1 MSRIPEADSL
11 EVSELD
17 SLPYEDRIKFIK
29 RQKQHQVTRYLE
41 REQEETKRPPVRK
54 TLPSRAIKL
63 DNSHVIFDAISSFDE
78 ALVKQLLLE
87 QGVNAN
93 TQKLGTGTTLLH
105 QCCIDDNLSATRF
118 LLEQFANP
126 NIQDSDLWSPL
137 HVASFLGR
145 TDLISLLIQFDADP
159 TLLDV
164 DGNLA
169 IDHASGGVRET
180 LERLMTN
187 KGINEGKLKEI
198 RKSTRKQMLL
208 DVQAMVQQGQDLDKY
223 NSRGVT
229 LLHVASANGYYD
241 TAKLLVKNNASVNIQ
256 DDKGNTPLHCASK
269 YNQSKAVKL
278 LLNSNA
284 NPLIRNYDNDT
295 ATDLAED
302 DGLREMLQDAG
313 LAFSVS
319 ASGVVKPIKSHLPA
333 SEHSDTEQQAEQD
346 NPHHVSKMVI
356 GKKMSY
362 SKQEE
367 LFEYETLSDKDSYL
381 ISEGESD
388 RSQSACD
395 RLAAKKSIVRAVRQK
410 PQLPEQC
417 GSDDLATLS
426 NMSEDIVLEELRQ
439 RYSKDQ
445 IYTYVGDILIAI
457 NPFKLLPY
465 YSPKV
470 SREYFQ
476 IPSRQAIPPHI
487 YAVADI
493 VFQDMKSMKHPQCC
507 VISGES
513 GAGKT
518 ETSKFLVQHLLANTS
533 CLEPSLN
540 VKIQQASPLLEA
552 FGNAVTVM
560 NDNSSRFGKY
570 FEIIFNGQG
579 SVTGAFFQEY
589 LLEKSRIV
597 YQPKRER
604 NFHIFYMMYAGLSA
618 EEKAKFRL
626 SKPSQHRCL
635 TANGMSLEG
644 VFDQTKREEF
654 QEIRDCLQAIGFS
667 KEDEISL
674 LNALAT
680 VLHLCDISFI
690 PEGTNKAAKVKN
702 TDVLETACQL
712 LGVDSFDLGTSLIED
727 THVIHGEQTVRQ
739 RNVLQAEDC
748 RDALAKALYQR
759 MFGWIV
765 NSINHLLSP
774 VQQLDNNP
782 MKIGILDIFGF
793 ENFERNGFEQM
804 CINLANEQLQYYF
817 NEHVFEYEKNECQK
831 EGVSTAAIKYT
842 SNRPILDL
850 FLEKHKGILAQIDE
864 ESKFNTSTD
873 KSLALSLHHG
883 HDKNTRDLYIAPR
896 DQGPTFSVVHY
907 AGIVKYNTN
916 GFLEKNRDTLA
927 QALQMTMRT
936 SSCLLLR
943 EMFGAKLSR
952 TGSVQPSL
960 RQKSIRKEQS
970 PFAFFKKSLSKEISV
985 SKCQK
990 RARASDTRTRG
1001 PNTVAFHFRNS
1012 LQELMDK
1019 MSQGTPHFI
1028 RCIKPNVR
1036 KEPDAFNPDYIL
1048 QQLRYTGVM
1057 ETTRI
1062 RRQGYATRLTFT
1074 EFIKRYPGL
1083 RATYLPIKSGAPH
1096 SGEARTILTKLEL
1109 KDWEVGKTKLFLKYY
1124 HTEQLAQ
1131 HEEAVMKHFVMCQK
1145 IIRGYLAR
1153 AKYARL
1159 CEQRVRQMVVIKVFL
1174 ETIPKQLSDVSLCV
1188 ENLHEIDL
1196 DREVQRLQEE
1206 ERRKVREE
1214 EERLKREE
1222 EDRLKSEEEERL
1234 KREEEER
1241 LKREEEERLKLEEEE
1256 KNRLEEEEKLRLEEE
1271 RKAEEEETRLREEQ
1285 EKQQQNEIDTA
1296 AARVEEKESKR
1307 ELTVVS
1313 RKLSS
1318 AETGVIQDLQQKILS
1333 QQKMLQQLLEQT
1345 ETPDSCNA
1353 VPEDTESTD
1362 IQLMEIQS
1370 KIEELSVDKHR
1381 EQMNSSLVE
1390 ENTELPREE
1399 HELTETDIMLLEIEQ
1414 KLKELDQTP
1423 LPPPPEGPSPS
1434 DPMLDSLPTPPT
1446 VSYQSNDLTEQ
1457 LRNLE
1462 CQEALATGSSLPD
1475 STDSYLTE
1483 PPPLPVRTTPPLEYP
1498 SQSFARADSR
1508 LKALDQKL
1516 TLLQDKE
1523 DQLTQLDLQEIGP
1536 HGAEQ
1541 DITQAKIKRTQ
1552 KSIKIKRGLKE
1563 VREEQQR
1570 SLLEKQYQ
1578 EVKAEQAM
1586 RNRRIKEQQNGITED
1601 QNALQQRSRIASDV
1615 ELAKEA
1621 NFLKKKGEL
1630 IEKRLEISRKQEAG
1644 EDTGHLVTILNQ
1656 KDSVLTQLLAQLQQD
1671 KHKRVLQEQMETNRL
1686 NKEKELLEEAMREE
1700 QLMRLQ
1706 EEKLLDKIE
1715 RMKELE
1721 EEERRVRLVEEQNL
1735 MRQLA
1740 VPSATGLA
1748 VYSTD
1753 NIESSDLEQQLLAL
1767 EQQEKILIET
1777 APSLLKEKKEQM
1789 ESVEQRIVLLE
1800 RKEKDLIKQLE
1811 EKAAR
1816 ENEEAKRVLEKEKLL
1831 QQHEQLLKKKE
1842 VENEIQAQRSNMLSQ
1857 QEALK
1862 KQSEEME
1869 EMQRKLATMEAEA
1882 RDRSDVALQR
1892 EMESKQKEQVILE
1905 REEAIIAKE
1914 EEIQRIEEQSLRREQ
1929 EMRESEAR
1937 IQEEIEKQTEQEE
1950 IQKEEEARR
1959 RELEERESSLKAMQ
1973 ERLEQQ
1979 ELEIKSKMTNLTDRS
1994 ATLPHADSI
2003 SLPYLPQTSTLPAR
2017 YTQAASNNRR
2027 SANVPDEMVQPPP
2040 PSRNSHLP
2048 PAPDS
2053 QPITPILSFPA
2064 PPPPVSMDLPA
2075 PPPSG
2080 YLVAPPPPA
2089 SFHPIAPPPSNSPR
2103 MVFPFSTRGNIP
2115 QPPADLPEV
2124 VAQSGVFR
2132 AKRDSAGYIPPPGHP
2147 FNPVGLVM
2155 DATNTSIVS
2164 DSAPLVDSRIPPPPP
2179 NLPFVTG
2186 EQSGPSL
2193 PRTGGITT
2201 ELLSAHTKLKTSQ
2214 APVVS
2219 KKPKADAQSDLMA
2232 AISCGIKLKA
2242 SPGPQRKGEETHQ
2255 KSFRHHRVLTSG
2267 TDTDQELINKPL
2279 DISSKPRSGSMSD
2292 LLEAVPQTKKYDRQ
2306 GKLIAAGTSPA
2317 NQPSKFKNQMQSKST
2332 EAVNRSP
2339 AEENTPL
2346 WKKELIEKR
2355 AKDQEKDLAAAGAQ
2369 RAAEQAEM
2377 EKLASM
2383 PPWKRELILK
2393 KRGVSYQN

>member
-1 MSRIPEADSL
+1 MSRNQEDETDSP
-11 EVSELD
+11 EVSEID
-17 SLPYEDRIKFIK
+17 SLPYEDRIKYIK

-41 REQEETKRPPVRK
+41 WEQEETKRPTAK
-54 TLPSRAIKL
+54 SKSKSPSRNIKL
-63 DNSHVIFDAISSFDE
+63 DNFHVIFDAISSFDE
-78 ALVKQLLLE
+78 ALVKRLLLE
-87 QGVNAN
+87 QGVNVN
-93 TQKLGTGTTLLH
+93 SQKLGTGTTLLH
-105 QCCIDDNLSATRF
+105 QCCMDDNMFATKL

-145 TDLISLLIQFDADP
+145 PELIKLLIQFDGDP

-169 IDHASGGVRET
+169 IDHAHGSVHEV
-180 LERLMTN
+180 LELAMTN
-187 KGINEGKLKEI
+187 KGIDEGKLKEI
-198 RKSTRKQMLL
+198 RKSTRKLMQS
-208 DVQAMVQQGQDLDKY
+208 DVQSMIQQGQDLDKY

-241 TAKLLVKNNASVNIQ
+241 SAKLLVRNRANVNLQ

-269 YNQSKAVKL
+269 YNESKVVKL
-278 LLNSNA
+278 LLNNNA

-319 ASGVVKPIKSHLPA
+319 ASGVVKPIKSHLSS
-333 SEHSDTEQQAEQD
+333 SEHSDAEQQAED

-356 GKKMSY
+356 GKNMSY

-367 LFEYETLSDKDSYL
+367 LFEYETLSEKDNYL
-381 ISEGESD
+381 ISESESE
-388 RSQSACD
+388 RSQSACE
-395 RLAAKKSIVRAVRQK
+395 RLNAKKSILRAGRQK

-426 NMSEDIVLEELRQ
+426 NMSENIVLEELRQ

-476 IPSRQAIPPHI
+476 IQSRQSIPPHI

-493 VFQDMKSMKHPQCC
+493 VFQDMKTMKHPQCC

-518 ETSKFLVQHLLANTS
+518 ETSKFLVQHLLANTP

-579 SVTGAFFQEY
+579 AVTGAFFQEY

-604 NFHIFYMMYAGLSA
+604 NFHIFYMMYAGLTA
-618 EEKAKFRL
+618 EEKVKFRL
-626 SKPSQHRCL
+626 SKPTQHRCL

-644 VFDQTKREEF
+644 VFDEQKRAEF

-674 LNALAT
+674 LNALAA

-690 PEGTNKAAKVKN
+690 PEGTNKRAKVKN
-702 TDVLETACQL
+702 PDVLETACQL
-712 LGVDSFDLGTSLIED
+712 LGVDPYDLGTSLIED
-727 THVIHGEQTVRQ
+727 THVIHGEQTIRQ

-774 VQQLDNNP
+774 IQQLENNP

-831 EGVSTAAIKYT
+831 EGVSTAAIRYT

-883 HDKNTRDLYIAPR
+883 HEKNTRDLYIAPR
-896 DQGPTFSVVHY
+896 DQGPSFSVVHY
-907 AGIVKYNTN
+907 AGIVKYDIN

-936 SSCLLLR
+936 SSSILLR

-952 TGSVQPSL
+952 TGSVRPSL
-960 RQKSIRKEQS
+960 RQKSVRKEQS
-970 PFAFFKKSLSKEISV
+970 PFAFFKRSLSKEISV
-985 SKCQK
+985 SKRQNRTK
-990 RARASDTRTRG
+990 ASDTRSRG

-1012 LQELMDK
+1012 LQELMEK
-1019 MSQGTPHFI
+1019 MSQGTPHFV

-1083 RATYLPIKSGAPH
+1083 RATYLPTKSGAPH

-1131 HEEAVMKHFVMCQK
+1131 HEEAVMKKFIMCQK

-1153 AKYARL
+1153 GKFVRL
-1159 CEQRVRQMVVIKVFL
+1159 CEQRVRQMVVAKVFL
-1174 ETIPKQLSDVSLCV
+1174 ETIPNQLNDISLCV

-1196 DREVQRLQEE
+1196 DREAQRLEE
-1206 ERRKVREE
+1206 ERRKIREE

-1222 EDRLKSEEEERL
+1222 EKL
-1234 KREEEER
+1234 KREEEEK
-1241 LKREEEERLKLEEEE
+1241 LKKEEEEEKLKKEEEEKLKKEEEERLKLEEE
-1256 KNRLEEEEKLRLEEE
+1256 
-1271 RKAEEEETRLREEQ
+1271 KAEEAERLKRKEMETRLKEEQ
-1285 EKQQQNEIDTA
+1285 EIQQQEADKNTTEASIPGNEDEN
-1296 AARVEEKESKR
+1296 RKEPQ
-1307 ELTVVS
+1307 VVS
-1313 RKLSS
+1313 RQLSS
-1318 AETGVIQDLQQKILS
+1318 AESEVIQNLQQKILS
-1333 QQKMLQQLLEQT
+1333 QQKLLQQLLEQT
-1345 ETPDSCNA
+1345 ADGPGPA
-1353 VPEDTESTD
+1353 AGDTESTD
-1362 IQLMEIQS
+1362 AQLMEIQS
-1370 KIEELSVDKHR
+1370 KIEELSVDKQQ
-1381 EQMNSSLVE
+1381 ELNSLTE
-1390 ENTELPREE
+1390 ENTDSPGQEQ
-1399 HELTETDIMLLEIEQ
+1399 ELTETDRMLLDIEK
-1414 KLKELDQTP
+1414 KLRELDQSP
-1423 LPPPPEGPSPS
+1423 LPPPPQESFPS
-1434 DPMLDSLPTPPT
+1434 DPLLESLPEPP
-1446 VSYQSNDLTEQ
+1446 VSFQGDDLTEQ
-1457 LRNLE
+1457 LRDLE

-1475 STDSYLTE
+1475 MADAYLTG
-1483 PPPLPVRTTPPLEYP
+1483 PPPLPVRTTPPLDIT
-1498 SQSFARADSR
+1498 SQSFARADCR

-1523 DQLTQLDLQEIGP
+1523 DQLTQLDLQELGSQ
-1536 HGAEQ
+1536 GSEQ
-1541 DITQAKIKRTQ
+1541 GMTQAKIKRTQ

-1586 RNRRIKEQQNGITED
+1586 RNKRIKEQQNNITED
-1601 QNALQQRSRIASDV
+1601 QNALQQRSRAASDV
-1615 ELAKEA
+1615 ELAKEE

-1630 IEKRLEISRKQEAG
+1630 IEKRREISRKQEAG

-1656 KDSVLTQLLAQLQQD
+1656 KDSVLTQLLTQLQQD
-1671 KHKRVLQEQMETNRL
+1671 KQKRALKEQMEMNRI
-1686 NKEKELLEEAMREE
+1686 NNEKELLEEAMREE

-1715 RMKELE
+1715 RMKQLE
-1721 EEERRVRLVEEQNL
+1721 EEERRVRLAEEQNL

-1740 VPSATGLA
+1740 VPSTAVLA
-1748 VYSTD
+1748 GYTSD
-1753 NIESSDLEQQLLAL
+1753 NMECSDLEQQLMAL

-1777 APSLLKEKKEQM
+1777 APSVLKEKKEQM
-1789 ESVEQRIVLLE
+1789 ESVEQRIILLE
-1800 RKEKDLIKQLE
+1800 RKERDLIKQLE

-1842 VENEIQAQRSNMLSQ
+1842 VDNEIHTQRSNMLSQ

-1862 KQSEEME
+1862 KQAAEME
-1869 EMQRKLATMEAEA
+1869 EMQHKLAAMEEEV
-1882 RDRSDVALQR
+1882 RDRR
-1892 EMESKQKEQVILE
+1892 EEAMERDIQSKQKEQDVLQ
-1905 REEAIIAKE
+1905 REEAILAKE
-1914 EEIQRIEEQSLRREQ
+1914 EEIQRIEEQSKLKEHELREQ
-1929 EMRESEAR
+1929 EETAQREKEQAER
-1937 IQEEIEKQTEQEE
+1937 EMEET
-1950 IQKEEEARR
+1950 RR
-1959 RELEERESSLKAMQ
+1959 RELEERESSLREMQ
-1973 ERLEQQ
+1973 EKLEQQ
-1979 ELEIKSKMTNLTDRS
+1979 EIEIKSKVTQLTDRS
-1994 ATLPHADSI
+1994 ATLPHTDSI
-2003 SLPYLPQTSTLPAR
+2003 SLPYQPQTSTLPAR
-2017 YTQAASNNRR
+2017 YTQAASNIRR
-2027 SANVPDEMVQPPP
+2027 SSNAPDQMVQPPP

-2048 PAPDS
+2048 PALDS
-2053 QPITPILSFPA
+2053 VPIAHIPSFPA
-2064 PPPPVSMDLPA
+2064 PPPPAAMDPPV
-2075 PPPSG
+2075 PPPSS
-2080 YLVAPPPPA
+2080 YSVAPPPPA
-2089 SFHPIAPPPSNSPR
+2089 SFLPIAPPPSNSPR
-2103 MVFPFSTRGNIP
+2103 MVFPFATRENIP

-2147 FNPVGLVM
+2147 FNPIGLVM

-2164 DSAPLVDSRIPPPPP
+2164 DSAPLVDSRIPAPPP
-2179 NLPFVTG
+2179 NLPSVRG

-2219 KKPKADAQSDLMA
+2219 KKPNPQGDLMA
-2232 AISCGIKLKA
+2232 AISCGIRLKP

-2255 KSFRHHRVLTSG
+2255 KSFRHHRVLTSREEAE
-2267 TDTDQELINKPL
+2267 TDQEFINKPL

-2292 LLEAVPQTKKYDRQ
+2292 LLEAAPQSTKKYDRQ
-2306 GKLIAAGTSPA
+2306 GRLVATSTPPA
-2317 NQPSKFKNQMQSKST
+2317 NQASKLKNQMQTKST

-2339 AEENTPL
+2339 AEDNTPL
-2346 WKKELIEKR
+2346 WKKELMDKR
-2355 AKDQEKDLAAAGAQ
+2355 AKEQEKDRAASGAQ

-2377 EKLASM
+2377 DKLATM
-2383 PPWKRELILK
+2383 PPWKREMILK
-2393 KRGVSYQN
+2393 KRGLSHQS

>member
-1 MSRIPEADSL
+1 MSRNQEDDRDSPD
-11 EVSELD
+11 VSETD
-17 SLPYEDRIKFIK
+17 SLPYEDRIKYIK
-29 RQKQHQVTRYLE
+29 RQKKHQVTHYLE
-41 REQEETKRPPVRK
+41 WEQEESKK
-54 TLPSRAIKL
+54 PSAKSKSKSRNIKL
-63 DNSHVIFDAISSFDE
+63 DDSHVIFDAISSFDE

-87 QGVNAN
+87 QGVNVN

-105 QCCIDDNLSATRF
+105 QCCIDDNTPATRF

-145 TDLISLLIQFDADP
+145 PEMIKLLIQFDADS

-169 IDHASGGVRET
+169 IDHAHGSVREM
-180 LERLMTN
+180 LELFMTN
-187 KGINEGKLKEI
+187 KGIDQDKLKEI
-198 RKSTRKQMLL
+198 RKGTRKQMLS
-208 DVQAMVQQGQDLDKY
+208 DVQGMVQQGQDLDKY
-223 NSRGVT
+223 NSRGVS

-241 TAKLLVKNNASVNIQ
+241 SAKLLVRNKASVDIQ

-269 YNQSKAVKL
+269 YNEFKVVKL
-278 LLNSNA
+278 LLNNNA

-302 DGLREMLQDAG
+302 DGLRELLQDAG

-319 ASGVVKPIKSHLPA
+319 ASGVVKPIKSHLTS
-333 SEHSDTEQQAEQD
+333 SEHSDAEQQAEQD

-356 GKKMSY
+356 GQKMSY

-367 LFEYETLSDKDSYL
+367 LFEYETMSDKDNYL
-381 ISEGESD
+381 MSESESE

-395 RLAAKKSIVRAVRQK
+395 RLATKKSIVRAVRQK

-470 SREYFQ
+470 SREYFLIQ
-476 IPSRQAIPPHI
+476 SRQSMPPHI

-493 VFQDMKSMKHPQCC
+493 VFQDMKTMKHPQCC

-518 ETSKFLVQHLLANTS
+518 ETSKFLVQHLLANTP

-579 SVTGAFFQEY
+579 SVTGAFFREY

-597 YQPKRER
+597 YQPRRER

-644 VFDQTKREEF
+644 VFDENKRAEF

-674 LNALAT
+674 LNALAA

-702 TDVLETACQL
+702 PDVLETACQL
-712 LGVDSFDLGTSLIED
+712 LGVDPSDLGTSLIED

-774 VQQLDNNP
+774 IQQLDNNP

-831 EGVSTAAIKYT
+831 EGVSTAAIRYT

-864 ESKFNTSTD
+864 ESKFNTTTD
-873 KSLALSLHHG
+873 KSLALSLHQGHG
-883 HDKNTRDLYIAPR
+883 KNTRDLYIAPR

-907 AGIVKYNTN
+907 AGIVKYDTN

-936 SSCLLLR
+936 SSCFLLR

-960 RQKSIRKEQS
+960 RQKSVRKEQS
-970 PFAFFKKSLSKEISV
+970 PFAFFKRSLSKEISV
-985 SKCQK
+985 SKRQK
-990 RARASDTRTRG
+990 RTKASDTRTRG

-1012 LQELMDK
+1012 LQELMEK
-1019 MSQGTPHFI
+1019 MSQGTPHFV
-1028 RCIKPNVR
+1028 RCIKPNAR
-1036 KEPDAFNPDYIL
+1036 KEADAFNPDYIL

-1074 EFIKRYPGL
+1074 EFINRYPGL
-1083 RATYLPIKSGAPH
+1083 RATYLPIKSGSPH
-1096 SGEARTILTKLEL
+1096 SGEARTILTKLEI

-1124 HTEQLAQ
+1124 HTEQLAV
-1131 HEEAVMKHFVMCQK
+1131 HEEAVMTKFVMCQK
-1145 IIRGYLAR
+1145 IIRGHLAR

-1159 CEQRVRQMVVIKVFL
+1159 CDQRVRQMVVTKVFL

-1196 DREVQRLQEE
+1196 EREAQRLEE
-1206 ERRKVREE
+1206 ERRKIREE
-1214 EERLKREE
+1214 EERLR
-1222 EDRLKSEEEERL
+1222 
-1234 KREEEER
+1234 REEEER
-1241 LKREEEERLKLEEEE
+1241 LRLEEEERL
-1256 KNRLEEEEKLRLEEE
+1256 RLEEEERLRLEEE
-1271 RKAEEEETRLREEQ
+1271 RISAEKEKKAEEEAERLRLDEEETRLREEQ
-1285 EKQQQNEIDTA
+1285 KIQQESDKRANVDNVSGNEA
-1296 AARVEEKESKR
+1296 KAEENENKMGS
-1307 ELTVVS
+1307 VVS

-1318 AETGVIQDLQQKILS
+1318 VESGVIQNLQQKILS
-1333 QQKMLQQLLEQT
+1333 QQKLLQQLLEQT
-1345 ETPDSCNA
+1345 DTPESVNA
-1353 VPEDTESTD
+1353 LPGDTESTD
-1362 IQLMEIQS
+1362 VQLMEIQS
-1370 KIEELSVDKHR
+1370 KIEELSVDKQQ
-1381 EQMNSSLVE
+1381 EQTSNLAE
-1390 ENTELPREE
+1390 ETTDLQGQQQ
-1399 HELTETDIMLLEIEQ
+1399 ELTETDRMLLDIEQ
-1414 KLKELDQTP
+1414 KLRELDQTP
-1423 LPPPPEGPSPS
+1423 LPPPPQEPSPS
-1434 DPMLDSLPTPPT
+1434 DPLLESLPNPPT
-1446 VSYQSNDLTEQ
+1446 YPQTDDLTEQ

-1475 STDSYLTE
+1475 RTDSYLTE
-1483 PPPLPVRTTPPLEYP
+1483 PPPLPVRTTPPLNIQT
-1498 SQSFARADSR
+1498 QSFARADSR

-1516 TLLQDKE
+1516 TLLHDKE
-1523 DQLTQLDLQEIGP
+1523 DQLTQLDLQDPGSQ
-1536 HGAEQ
+1536 GAGHDMTE
-1541 DITQAKIKRTQ
+1541 AKIKRTQ
-1552 KSIKIKRGLKE
+1552 QSIKIKRGLKE

-1570 SLLEKQYQ
+1570 SLLDKQYQ
-1578 EVKAEQAM
+1578 EVKSEQAM
-1586 RNRRIKEQQNGITED
+1586 RNKRIKEQQHTISED
-1601 QNALQQRSRIASDV
+1601 QNAIQQRSRIASDM

-1630 IEKRLEISRKQEAG
+1630 IEKRREISRKQEAG

-1656 KDSVLTQLLAQLQQD
+1656 KDTVLTQLLTQLQQD
-1671 KHKRVLQEQMETNRL
+1671 KQKRALQEQTEMNRI
-1686 NKEKELLEEAMREE
+1686 NNEKELLEEAMREE

-1715 RMKELE
+1715 RMKQLE
-1721 EEERRVRLVEEQNL
+1721 EEERRVRLTEEQNL
-1735 MRQLA
+1735 MKQLA
-1740 VPSATGLA
+1740 VPSATVLA
-1748 VYSTD
+1748 AYPTD
-1753 NIESSDLEQQLLAL
+1753 NMESSDLEQQLLAL

-1777 APSLLKEKKEQM
+1777 APSVLKEKKEQM
-1789 ESVEQRIVLLE
+1789 ESVEQRIILLE
-1800 RKEKDLIKQLE
+1800 RKERDLIKQLE

-1816 ENEEAKRVLEKEKLL
+1816 ENEDAKRVLEKEKLL
-1831 QQHEQLLKKKE
+1831 QQQEQLLKKKE
-1842 VENEIQAQRSNMLSQ
+1842 VETEIQAQRSDMLNQ

-1862 KQSEEME
+1862 KQADEME
-1869 EMQRKLATMEAEA
+1869 EMQRKLAAMETEV
-1882 RDRSDVALQR
+1882 RDRREDAVQR
-1892 EMESKQKEQVILE
+1892 DIQSKQKEEDVLQ

-1914 EEIQRIEEQSLRREQ
+1914 EEIQRIEGQSKRKELEMREQ
-1929 EMRESEAR
+1929 EETAQRE
-1937 IQEEIEKQTEQEE
+1937 KEQEE
-1950 IQKEEEARR
+1950 RQREEETRR
-1959 RELEERESSLKAMQ
+1959 RELEERESSLRAMQ

-1979 ELEIKSKMTNLTDRS
+1979 ELEIKSKVTELTDRS
-1994 ATLPHADSI
+1994 ATLPHTDSLC
-2003 SLPYLPQTSTLPAR
+2003 LPYQPQTSTLPAR

-2027 SANVPDEMVQPPP
+2027 SLNAPDEIVHPPP

-2048 PAPDS
+2048 PALDS
-2053 QPITPILSFPA
+2053 VPISPRLTFPA
-2064 PPPPVSMDLPA
+2064 PPPPASMDPPA
-2075 PPPSG
+2075 PPLSS
-2080 YLVAPPPPA
+2080 YSVAPPPPA
-2089 SFHPIAPPPSNSPR
+2089 SFQPIAPPLSSSPR
-2103 MVFPFSTRGNIP
+2103 MMFPFATRANIP

-2132 AKRDSAGYIPPPGHP
+2132 AKKDSVGYIPPPGHP

-2155 DATNTSIVS
+2155 DATTTTIVS
-2164 DSAPLVDSRIPPPPP
+2164 DTAPLVDSRIPAPPP

-2214 APVVS
+2214 PPAVT
-2219 KKPKADAQSDLMA
+2219 KKPRTDAQSDLMA
-2232 AISCGIKLKA
+2232 AISCGIKLKP

-2255 KSFRHHRVLTSG
+2255 KSFRHHRVLTSVDK
-2267 TDTDQELINKPL
+2267 TETDQELTNKPL
-2279 DISSKPRSGSMSD
+2279 DISAKPRSGSMSD
-2292 LLEAVPQTKKYDRQ
+2292 LLEPVSQTKKYDRQ
-2306 GKLIAAGTSPA
+2306 GKLIIASTAPA
-2317 NQPSKFKNQMQSKST
+2317 NQVCKLKSQMQSKST

-2339 AEENTPL
+2339 AEENTPP
-2346 WKKELIEKR
+2346 WKKELLDKR
-2355 AKDQEKDLAAAGAQ
+2355 AREQEMDRAAAGAQ
-2369 RAAEQAEM
+2369 RAADQAEM
-2377 EKLASM
+2377 NKLASM
-2383 PPWKRELILK
+2383 PPWKRELLLK
-2393 KRGVSYQN
+2393 KRGLSHQT